1 MSGNGNGGDPTGGDP
16 GSGSISGGKSSAV
29 DAGGSVTT
37 DQFHSSISENFQ
49 SSNLA
54 QPSSLTEGWRK
65 LGQQLA
71 PSDGAGSGKIDPST
85 LNNDAQWLRVFSLVV
100 YKSGVASGQQQ
111 AQVTAGTT
119 PGVGGASLGRNVV
132 PFPLP
137 RATASASASS
147 SGEAGANDTGKS
159 TQQLPGLDLSNLRC
173 VFNINGTTMSTPDQL
188 TARVYNLA
196 PSTLAKVI
204 EFTRVQIHAGYKYA
218 NYGLI
223 FDGTVM
229 QYRRGKENPVDT
241 YLEILAFDGDDI
253 LNNSTVFD
261 TVPAGSKEGDVVN
274 KLNDAMAKRAAANNE
289 PFNPQNQNDLNR
301 VMQRDTVLAGSVK
314 NYTRQIMQGLDMSA
328 FLNSG
333 QYIMMS
339 RTGYRDGEVVILSPK
354 TGLVGLPEVTPQGI
368 QAKCLLNPKLRL
380 GGLVQID
387 SNILSGVAYTPG
399 TASKTDAS
407 GNVIPGDPS
416 GGVVL
421 NPTVMWG
428 QQLETAYTSP
438 IGRYRILLLNYNG
451 DTRGNPWYCDLIC
464 IAVNKDGSPVLKDNP
479 SAYKT
484 FQRASPKARKTNPAG

>member
-1 MSGNGNGGDPTGGDP
+1 
-16 GSGSISGGKSSAV
+16 
-29 DAGGSVTT
+29 
-37 DQFHSSISENFQ
+37 
-49 SSNLA
+49 LA
-54 QPSSLTEGWRK
+54 EGWRK
-65 LGQQLA
+65 LAFQLA
-71 PSDGAGSGKIDPST
+71 PSDGAGSGKIDPNT
-85 LNNDAQWLRVFSLVV
+85 LNNDAQWYRVFSLVV
-100 YKSGVASGQQQ
+100 YKSGVASSQQQ
-111 AQVTAGTT
+111 AQVTGGTT
-119 PGVGGASLGRNVV
+119 PFVQGASLGRSVI
-132 PFPLP
+132 PFPRP
-137 RATASASASS
+137 SATSQKEASAAS
-147 SGEAGANDTGKS
+147 SGEVGTNDTGKA
-159 TQQLPGLDLSNLRC
+159 TKQMPGLDLSNLRC
-173 VFNINGTTMSTPDQL
+173 VFNINGTTATTPDQL
-188 TARVYNLA
+188 TARIYNLS
-196 PSTLAKVI
+196 PKTLAKVI

-218 NYGLI
+218 NTGLI

-229 QYRRGKENPVDT
+229 QYRRGKENPVDI

-253 LNNSTVFD
+253 LNHSTVFD
-261 TVPAGSKEGDVVN
+261 VVPNGKTENDVVK
-274 KLNDAMAKRAAANNE
+274 KLNDAMAERAKANNE
-289 PFNPQNQNDLNR
+289 PFDPKNQNDLNR
-301 VMQRDTVLAGSVK
+301 VLQRDRVLAGDVK
-314 NYTRQIMQGLDMSA
+314 RYTREILQGQDMNA

-368 QAKCLLNPKLRL
+368 QARCLLNPKLRL

-416 GGVVL
+416 GGIVM

-438 IGRYRILLLNYNG
+438 VGRYRILLLNYNG
-451 DTRGNPWYCDLIC
+451 DTRGNPWYCDLVC